1 MSDDPI
7 DDPQDLPDTAT
18 DAATDAAP
26 SASDARDA
34 TIEQLERTLADERQN
49 SAALRSTI
57 EGLNFKIKML
67 EQGYSKQLEDARLRT
82 EAAEREVA
90 DHQARMTSLD
100 TAHEDAMQL
109 LTKAQAELD
118 SLTAARSPSR
128 KQPTSTDGSRIEAM
142 AHDSPE
148 SEGQENLSI
157 DELMDDQSW
166 ARKRLAKD
174 NAKAELEA
182 EEDVGQESPL
192 EEMITPDWLYARK
205 DADNDES

>member
-7 DDPQDLPDTAT
+7 DDPQDLPNTAT
-18 DAATDAAP
+18 DAPTDAAP

-57 EGLNFKIKML
+57 EELNFKIGVL

-90 DHQARMTSLD
+90 DHQVRMTSLD
-100 TAHEDAMQL
+100 SAHEDAMQL
-109 LTKAQAELD
+109 LTKAQGELD
-118 SLTAARSPSR
+118 SLTAQRYPSR
-128 KQPTSTDGSRIEAM
+128 KQPTSTDGSHIEAM

-148 SEGQENLSI
+148 SGSRPIGRHQVTWDGRD
-157 DELMDDQSW
+157 DEER
-166 ARKRLAKD
+166 AVPAGTYFCRLR
-174 NAKAELEA
+174 
-182 EEDVGQESPL
+182 
-192 EEMITPDWLYARK
+192 TPHKSQTKKLTLVR
-205 DADNDES
+205 